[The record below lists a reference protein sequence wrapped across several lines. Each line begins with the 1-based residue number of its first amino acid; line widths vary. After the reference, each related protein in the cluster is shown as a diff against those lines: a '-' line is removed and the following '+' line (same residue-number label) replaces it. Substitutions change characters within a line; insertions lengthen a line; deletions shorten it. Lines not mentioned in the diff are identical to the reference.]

1 MFPFPPEDSIEP
13 PRETPP
19 PPEWRVERSLRA
31 LDVQFQKACNAEGLA
46 AALSDLAYVLGVST
60 GDYGVYKTVVHLD
73 PSADGADVQDVV
85 NRVQAYRPEEEREA
99 PPQLPPPLSIEE
111 RIERLPDP
119 ELRGILRELQREL
132 EEIRRIIG
140 KDGGAELPSKLG

>member
-1 MFPFPPEDSIEP
+1 MFPLPPNDFIEP

-31 LDVQFQKACNAEGLA
+31 LDVQFQKVCDAEGLA
-46 AALSDLAYVLGVST
+46 AALSDLAYVFGVST
-60 GDYGVYKTVVHLD
+60 GDYGVYKTIVHLD
-73 PSADGADVQDVV
+73 PSADVADVQDVV
-85 NRVQAYRPEEEREA
+85 ERVQAYRPEEGRET
-99 PPQLPPPLSIEE
+99 PPQPPPLRSIEE
-111 RIERLPDP
+111 RIGQVPDP
-119 ELRGILRELQREL
+119 ELRGILHELRREL

>member
-1 MFPFPPEDSIEP
+1 MFPFPPNDLIEP

-19 PPEWRVERSLRA
+19 PAEWRVERSSRA
-31 LDVQFQKACNAEGLA
+31 LDVQFQKACDAEGLA

-60 GDYGVYKTVVHLD
+60 GDYGVYKTVVHCD
-73 PSADGADVQDVV
+73 PSADEAALQQVV
-85 NRVQAYRPEEEREA
+85 DRVQAYRPEEGRET
-99 PPQLPPPLSIEE
+99 PPQQPPPRSIEE

-132 EEIRRIIG
+132 EALRALVLRAG
-140 KDGGAELPSKLG
+140 DGGKPIAS

>member
-1 MFPFPPEDSIEP
+1 MFPFPPNDLIEP

-19 PPEWRVERSLRA
+19 PPEWRVERSSRA
-31 LDVQFQKACNAEGLA
+31 LDVQFQKACDAEGLA

-60 GDYGVYKTVVHLD
+60 GDYGVYKTVVHCD
-73 PSADGADVQDVV
+73 PSADEAALQQVV
-85 NRVQAYRPEEEREA
+85 DRVQAYRPEEGRET
-99 PPQLPPPLSIEE
+99 PPQQPLPRSIEE
-111 RIERLPDP
+111 RIDRLPDP